1 MQNVTL
7 KFHPNIQKYTNGVS
21 EHTVNVTDLIDIRNC
36 LEHLF
41 PRLSWHIRRIR
52 SGVNRS
58 ENMALVN
65 KHKRLLQ
72 QEDFMLNRLQKDDTE
87 FHVVPL
93 LIGGGGGGKGQIM
106 IGIAIIAIAIIASG
120 GTLAAPFSGLTT
132 TAAGTTTLTTAGTF
146 AMMGAAMVVSGV
158 IAMMMKPP
166 KLATEGQ
173 QTSDA
178 ESRDN
183 KIFGGLTNTIASNTP
198 IPMIYGR
205 TRVAGQFISG
215 DIRTYEHGRN
225 ETVLVSSLFPSGAS

>member
-7 KFHPNIQKYTNGVS
+7 KFHPNIQKYTNGIS
-21 EHTVNVTDLIDIRNC
+21 EHTVNVIDLADIRNC
-36 LEHLF
+36 LEYLF
-41 PRLSWHIRRIR
+41 PRLSQHIRRIS

-72 QEDFMLNRLQKDDTE
+72 QEDFMLNRLRADDTE

-93 LIGGGGGGKGQIM
+93 LIGGGGKPGTAQIIIGAIIM
-106 IGIAIIAIAIIASG
+106 IAAIVAAPTTG
-120 GTLAAPFSGLTT
+120 GMSLAAALKMP
-132 TAAGTTTLTTAGTF
+132 TALGISYGAI
-146 AMMGAAMVVSGV
+146 AMMGAAMMLSGV
-158 IAMMMKPP
+158 ISMMMKPS
-166 KLATEGQ
+166 KQSVTGQ
-173 QTSDA
+173 ETSDA

-183 KIFGGLTNTIASNTP
+183 KLFGGLSNTIASNTP

-225 ETVLVSSLFPSGAS
+225 ETVLVNSLFPTGAS

>member
-7 KFHPNIQKYTNGVS
+7 KFHPNIQKYTNGIS
-21 EHTVNVTDLIDIRNC
+21 EHTVNVIDLADIRNC

-41 PRLSWHIRRIR
+41 PRLSQHIRRIS

-72 QEDFMLNRLQKDDTE
+72 QEDFMLNRLRADDTE

-93 LIGGGGGGKGQIM
+93 LIGGGGKPGTAQIIIGAIIM
-106 IGIAIIAIAIIASG
+106 IAAIVAAPTTG
-120 GTLAAPFSGLTT
+120 GMSLAAALKMP
-132 TAAGTTTLTTAGTF
+132 TALGISYGAI
-146 AMMGAAMVVSGV
+146 AMMGAAM
-158 IAMMMKPP
+158 MLPP
-166 KLATEGQ
+166 KVEMTGQ
-173 QTSDA
+173 ETSDA

-183 KIFGGLTNTIASNTP
+183 KLFGGLSNTIASNTP

-225 ETVLVSSLFPSGAS
+225 ETVLVNSLFPTGAS

>member
-7 KFHPNIQKYTNGVS
+7 KFHPNIQKYTNGIS
-21 EHTVNVTDLIDIRNC
+21 EHMVNVSDLLDIRNC

-41 PRLSWHIRRIR
+41 PRLSRHIRRIR

-72 QEDFMLNRLQKDDTE
+72 QEDFMLNRLSANDTE

-93 LIGGGGGGKGQIM
+93 LIGGGEDGSTAQI
-106 IGIAIIAIAIIASG
+106 ILGAIIIVIGAIAKNPGII
-120 GTLAAPFSGLTT
+120 
-132 TAAGTTTLTTAGTF
+132 
-146 AMMGAAMVVSGV
+146 MMGISMMVSGV
-158 IAMMMKPP
+158 IAKMMKPP
-166 KLATEGQ
+166 KVAMLGQ
-173 QTSDA
+173 ETSDA

-183 KIFGGLTNTIASNTP
+183 KLFGGLSNTIASNTP

-225 ETVLVSSLFPSGAS
+225 ETILVNSLFPTGAS